1 MRTTGSIINNTTI
14 DDLAERISIVYQKAQ
29 RNNRGDILGIEDV
42 TRCTVWA
49 KVLPLSARRL
59 LDDSVEAVNEVS
71 YRVIIRHRTDIAPD
85 DIVLWR
91 GKRLQQTAPPYDAE
105 SRRMWTVLEC
115 VEMKADERIPQSL
128 Q

>member
-14 DDLAERISIVYQKAQ
+14 DDLSEKISIVYQKAR

-71 YRVIIRHRTDIAPD
+71 YRITIRHRTDIAPD
-85 DIVLWR
+85 DVVLWR

-105 SRRMWTVLEC
+105 SRRIWTVLEC
-115 VEMKADERIPQSL
+115 VEMKSDERVSQPL
-128 Q
+128 

>member
-42 TRCTVWA
+42 ARCTVWA

-71 YRVIIRHRTDIAPD
+71 YRITIRHRTDIAPD

-105 SRRMWTVLEC
+105 SRRIWTVLEC
-115 VEMKADERIPQSL
+115 VEMKADESTQSG
-128 Q
+128 